1 MPTRN
6 ILYIVIAA
14 LAVSLGIVG
23 YNLYEAKK
31 EPKGLQINIGPNG
44 LHVKD
49 K

>member
-1 MPTRN
+1 MPTQN
-6 ILYIVIAA
+6 LLYIVIAA
-14 LAVSLGIVG
+14 LAVALGVVG

-44 LHVKD
+44 LKVQD

>member
-1 MPTRN
+1 MPSRN
-6 ILYIVIAA
+6 VLYILILA
-14 LAVSLGIVG
+14 LAVALGVVG

-44 LHVKD
+44 VRVQD

>member
-6 ILYIVIAA
+6 VLYILILA
-14 LAVSLGIVG
+14 LAVALGVVG

-44 LHVKD
+44 VHVQD